1 MPKFSICIPAYKS
14 RFLSECI
21 QSILGQ
27 SYADFEVL
35 VLNDCSP
42 EPVREIVRSFHD
54 ARMRYYENEHNVG
67 AVRLTDNWNRC
78 IALAEGEFV
87 VIMGDDDRLEPD
99 YLEEFIALM
108 ARYPG
113 LDVYHCRSL
122 VIDDQGNPL
131 QLTPSGP
138 PFERVCDHIWHRL
151 NQWRSQYISDFVYR
165 TDALRSVGGCYA
177 LPLAWGSDDITAYRA
192 CDGKGMAHTNKPVFN
207 YRSNRLSITSTG
219 NDLEKM
225 HANVLYAAWLR
236 DFLANHTPHEMERV
250 VYLNLLEQQDRLMQQ
265 RKRYTMALSMRNHRM
280 QRFWMWYRH
289 RKEFGLGL
297 RDIIVAAVKARGLT
311 NRLANG

>member
-1 MPKFSICIPAYKS
+1 MPKFSVCIPAYKS

-27 SYADFEVL
+27 SYADFEVI

-42 EPVREIVRSFHD
+42 EPVEEIVRSFSD
-54 ARMRYYENEHNVG
+54 GRIRYYENERNVG

-78 IALAEGEFV
+78 VALAEGEFV

-99 YLEEFIALM
+99 YLETFVALM
-108 ARYPG
+108 AQYPG

-122 VIDDQGNPL
+122 IINDEGNAV
-131 QLTPSGP
+131 QLTPAGP
-138 PFERVCDHIWHRL
+138 SFERVCDHIWHRL

-165 TDALRSVGGCYA
+165 TDALRSVGGCHA

-192 CDGKGMAHTNKPVFN
+192 CGGKGMAHTNTPVFN

-225 HANVLYAAWLR
+225 RANLLYAAWLR
-236 DFLANHTPHEMERV
+236 DFLANHTPHETEQV
-250 VYLNLLEQQDRLMQQ
+250 VYRNLIEQQDRLMRQ
-265 RKRYTMALSMRNHRM
+265 RKQYTMALSMRRHRAR
-280 QRFWMWYRH
+280 RFWMWYRH
-289 RKEFGLGL
+289 RKEFGLQL
-297 RDIIVAAVKARGLT
+297 RDIFVAAVKARGLA
-311 NRLANG
+311 NRLSN